1 MSARRRTQGGQILPM
16 FAIFLIVLFG
26 MAAMVV
32 DGGFMLESKSDLQTV
47 AQHAADYGA
56 QMIDVTAY
64 NSGCVN
70 RLSDP
75 LCQSS
80 LRLTAGSGGTA
91 ATRAK
96 NVVCQWLD
104 PLGTLSTTAL
114 RLPSVP
120 VSGCPPD
127 TATPPGGSVVVSANG
142 DTITVTITRCYRP
155 YFADVLLGVIGPRGG
170 CPSGTVAISAT
181 ATATAAEGY

>member
-47 AQHAADYGA
+47 AQHAADSGA

-127 TATPPGGSVVVSANG
+127 TATPVAAYFNMPPSMVMPPLKLSPPVSVKVAMPELALTNPVV
-142 DTITVTITRCYRP
+142 P
-155 YFADVLLGVIGPRGG
+155 VIEPL
-170 CPSGTVAISAT
+170 PMKL
-181 ATATAAEGY
+181 